1 MPVVLC
7 AGNILV
13 DILARPA
20 GPEIAWQATT
30 WIDEIVQRVGG
41 NAANTSCALGRMGV
55 AVRVLGAVGNDPFGE
70 FALAHLREAGVD
82 TELVERVDLA
92 TGATSVLVRPDGA
105 RALLHCPGASTVAL
119 WGAIDFPEEATHL
132 HLANPFSLRAFR
144 ARAADT
150 LRRAKEAGLST
161 SLDTGHDAM
170 GEWMAVIG
178 PCLPHLDV
186 LLVNED
192 EALALTGLGVNEAAR
207 SFLDQG
213 ARCVVVKL
221 GAAGCSVYGRE
232 QFRSPGFAVPVV
244 DTTGAGDCFAG
255 GFVARYAEGASL
267 EECALWGNALGALNV
282 QAVGGT
288 TGLRPR
294 AAVEEWLRG
303 ECRRRSA

>member
-13 DILARPA
+13 DILARPV
-20 GPEIAWQATT
+20 GREIAWQATT
-30 WIDEIVQRVGG
+30 WIDEIAQRVGG

-70 FALAHLREAGVD
+70 FALGHLREAGVD
-82 TELVERVDLA
+82 TTLVERVDLA
-92 TGATSVLVRPDGA
+92 TGSTSVLVREDGA
-105 RALLHCPGASTVAL
+105 RALLHCPGASAVAL
-119 WGAIDFPEEATHL
+119 RGGIEFPERATHL

-144 ARAADT
+144 GRAAET
-150 LRRAKEAGLST
+150 LVKARMAGLST

-178 PCLPHLDV
+178 PCLPYLDV

-192 EALALTGLGVNEAAR
+192 EARALTGLGVDEAAA
-207 SFLDQG
+207 SFLRAG
-213 ARCVVVKL
+213 TLCVTVKL
-221 GAAGCSVYGRE
+221 GAAGCAVYGKE
-232 QFRSPGFAVPVV
+232 AFRSPGFRVPVV

-255 GFVARYAEGASL
+255 GFVARYVEGAAP

-294 AAVEEWLRG
+294 AEVEAWLRD
-303 ECRRRSA
+303 ECRRR